1 MKHDC
6 MNDARMIRLVSLLE
20 PLTTKNDILNANGV
34 AVCVV
39 ERLRHLAINNARR
52 GDIGKID
59 NKTLA
64 DGIGWH
70 GDADELI
77 NALLCS
83 GWIIESEEYRFVLSG
98 WEQDAPDFIKRNIGK
113 AGGFVS
119 ASGVDAHNCIK
130 ETSET
135 PFDAVN
141 APTIA
146 HGETTIDAVKTTGI
160 HQERFKVASNPDQTY
175 NPTQHNK
182 SYILHQNA
190 FDDFWVVVHKRVG
203 KQAAKRAFE
212 KAVALVA
219 TDHNISKDDASRAIT
234 SAMLVF
240 ARSPASQPDDHTPI
254 HPATWLNN
262 GRYDDDQ
269 SEWFPKRKK
278 PLRKQEL
285 SARAKAMRNGKAVS
299 A

>member
-20 PLTTKNDILNANGV
+20 PLTRKNDILNASGV

-70 GDADELI
+70 GDADELVE
-77 NALLCS
+77 ALLGS
-83 GWIIESEEYRFVLSG
+83 GWLIESDEYRFVLSG
-98 WEQDAPDFIKRNIGK
+98 WERDAPNFIKLNIKK

-119 ASGVDAHNCIK
+119 ASKVDADVNEKSIK
-130 ETSET
+130 
-135 PFDAVN
+135 A
-141 APTIA
+141 
-146 HGETTIDAVKTTGI
+146 
-160 HQERFKVASNPDQTY
+160 ASNRVPQY
-175 NPTQHNK
+175 NPTQPNN
-182 SYILHQNA
+182 YILHQNA
-190 FDDFWVVVHKRVG
+190 FDDFWKMVHKRVG

-219 TDHNISKDDASRAIT
+219 TDRNISKDEAATAIIK
-234 SAMLVF
+234 AMRVF
-240 ARSPASQPDDHTPI
+240 ATSPASRPADHTPI
-254 HPATWLNN
+254 HPATWLNQ

-269 SEWFPKRKK
+269 SEWFPKRQQ
-278 PLRKQEL
+278 PVRKHQP
-285 SARAKAMRNGKAVS
+285 SARAKALRNGKAVS